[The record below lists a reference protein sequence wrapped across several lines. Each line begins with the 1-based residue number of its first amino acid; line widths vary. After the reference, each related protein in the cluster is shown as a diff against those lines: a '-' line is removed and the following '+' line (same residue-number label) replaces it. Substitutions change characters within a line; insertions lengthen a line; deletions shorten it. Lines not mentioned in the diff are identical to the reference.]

1 MENKALLVVSFGTT
15 HEDTRIKNIDLLEK
29 ELQEAAGGIKLYR
42 AWTSKIIMAVLKK
55 RDNILID
62 DVKTAMQR
70 MLDDGIKE
78 VYVQPTHIVNGIEY
92 DMMKADIE
100 AYNDK
105 FERIVCASP
114 LLTLDDDYNEVVKAY
129 ANIIDNGEWNLE
141 FEEGFVYSK
150 DDTAVVFMGHGSDHH
165 VNSVYAALDYRF
177 KERGLDNVFVGTVEA
192 YPDFDTVLKE
202 LKKHNYKK
210 VVLTPLMLV
219 AGDHAKN
226 DMAGDDEEAWN
237 TLLKNEGYQVAVVL
251 KGMGEYEGIRNI
263 YIRHILEVIGDM
275 KRDVA

>member
-1 MENKALLVVSFGTT
+1 MNLKRAL
-15 HEDTRIKNIDLLEK
+15 
-29 ELQEAAGGIKLYR
+29 
-42 AWTSKIIMAVLKK
+42 
-55 RDNILID
+55 
-62 DVKTAMQR
+62 
-70 MLDDGIKE
+70 
-78 VYVQPTHIVNGIEY
+78 
-92 DMMKADIE
+92 
-100 AYNDK
+100 
-105 FERIVCASP
+105 
-114 LLTLDDDYNEVVKAY
+114 
-129 ANIIDNGEWNLE
+129 
-141 FEEGFVYSK
+141 YSK

-275 KRDVA
+275 KKDVA